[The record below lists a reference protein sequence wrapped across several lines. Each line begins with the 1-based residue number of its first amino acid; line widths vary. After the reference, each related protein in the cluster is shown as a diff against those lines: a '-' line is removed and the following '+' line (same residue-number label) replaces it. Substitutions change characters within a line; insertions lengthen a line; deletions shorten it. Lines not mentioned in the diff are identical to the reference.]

1 MREMRKYVSLHL
13 IILGLLSYIR
23 IILYVCTVCVYV
35 MYVFYNINLHYS
47 FLLRIICIYY
57 ILDVTIYILAYINE

>member
-13 IILGLLSYIR
+13 IILR
-23 IILYVCTVCVYV
+23 FIILYPHNTLCMYCMCVCN
-35 MYVFYNINLHYS
+35 NINLHYS

-57 ILDVTIYILAYINE
+57 ILDVTIYILAYIN